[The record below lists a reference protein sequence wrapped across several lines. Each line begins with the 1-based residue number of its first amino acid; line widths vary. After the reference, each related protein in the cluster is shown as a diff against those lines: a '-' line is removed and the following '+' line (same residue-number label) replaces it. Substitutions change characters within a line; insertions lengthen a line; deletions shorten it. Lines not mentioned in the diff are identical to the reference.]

1 MTQDP
6 KNTSSDLHSLQ
17 KKSDNPQRTL
27 QHGFWSLLSNG
38 HTLIPLASGV
48 LQIIIGL
55 TLVSITILG
64 LITPLWISAV
74 LSLLG
79 SMSCMMGAFLMYHVI
94 SSQGTF
100 ETLINKAIRRAIK
113 SQN

>member
-1 MTQDP
+1 MTPDP

-17 KKSDNPQRTL
+17 KKGDNPQRTL
-27 QHGFWSLLSNG
+27 QRRFWSLITNG
-38 HTLIPLASGV
+38 YTLIPLGSGV

-55 TLVSITILG
+55 TVVSVSILG
-64 LITPLWISAV
+64 LITPLWVSAV

-79 SMSCMMGAFLMYHVI
+79 SISCMMGVFLIYHVI